1 MPKRF
6 PPAPGSGV
14 IDTTNV
20 HPAAVESP
28 TDPLCDLL
36 FDHADQVVIAD
47 YLRTNFDEPNGKLM
61 AAWLALLSEYIPSFQ
76 RAVINAED
84 ATYRRIKAE
93 ELVSQMRLSRPAN
106 FSVEGLATHR
116 AMIADLEGE
125 MRVASLLDDAK
136 AHATAALLVIGGVA
150 PALWADS
157 RSREAAEQPLPLE
170 EITQRRLAIQNYPS
184 THKLEVEVVDGWPR
198 SIHKMYGTAG
208 RVVIRTVE
216 RVPKGLR
223 LPS

>member
-1 MPKRF
+1 M
-6 PPAPGSGV
+6 V
-14 IDTTNV
+14 
-20 HPAAVESP
+20 
-28 TDPLCDLL
+28 
-36 FDHADQVVIAD
+36 
-47 YLRTNFDEPNGKLM
+47 
-61 AAWLALLSEYIPSFQ
+61 AWLALMIEYIPSFQ

-125 MRVASLLDDAK
+125 MRVASLLDEAK

-184 THKLEVEVVDGWPR
+184 THKLEIEVIDGWPR
-198 SIHKMYGTAG
+198 SIRPMYASAG

-223 LPS
+223 LP